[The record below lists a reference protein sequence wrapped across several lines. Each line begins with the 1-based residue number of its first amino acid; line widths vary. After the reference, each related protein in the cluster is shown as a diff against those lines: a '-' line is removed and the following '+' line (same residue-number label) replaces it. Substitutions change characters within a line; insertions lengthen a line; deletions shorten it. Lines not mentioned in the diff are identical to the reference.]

1 MKRNLLAGISLA
13 GALTILGGVAAF
25 AEPDEAEPGAALVQ
39 QAEQKAHEAM
49 VGIHVCA
56 RVEMQSLRTQQKPA
70 NVTQQ
75 AWDQAVEQ
83 AQGQVETLVE
93 TADQQIETAAE
104 NFDNAVEAAAE
115 NGTALPSL
123 TTLTASLTKTTTDTC
138 TAISNVKV
146 TVSTVTPPA
155 PKGDDEKD
163 TESEHHDTEQH
174 DSESQHSSS
183 TERD

>member
-25 AEPDEAEPGAALVQ
+25 AEPDEAEPGAALIQ

-56 RVEMQSLRTQQKPA
+56 RVEMLSLRTQPKPA
-70 NVTQQ
+70 NVTQE

-83 AQGQVETLVE
+83 AQGQVESLVE
-93 TADQQIETAAE
+93 TADQQIETATE
-104 NFDNAVEAAAE
+104 TFDNAVEAAVE

-123 TTLTASLTKTTTDTC
+123 TTLSDSLTKTTTDTC

-146 TVSTVTPPA
+146 TVSTT
-155 PKGDDEKD
+155 DKD
-163 TESEHHDTEQH
+163 TETESEHHDTERQ